1 MKLQILILI
10 CLRQISENL
19 LLIFCNQIFELSSSM
34 SLAGFETTWCRS
46 DSGFLGIDH
55 ESKPTYAH

>member
-1 MKLQILILI
+1 
-10 CLRQISENL
+10 
-19 LLIFCNQIFELSSSM
+19 M

>member
-19 LLIFCNQIFELSSSM
+19 LLIFCNQIFELSNSI
-34 SLAGFETTWCRS
+34 SLAGFETTWYRS